1 MAPFPFQ
8 RVEHPG
14 SAVFRFLIIAVA
26 LPLIPAFTFLPSRLP
41 EILTFLGATFVL
53 EYGAAAVGIGLGLPA
68 AYVLFVISCF
78 GVGISL
84 FLFDLLGAIGNRSS
98 RVRSFLEKSGE
109 QAGRSRLFSRYG
121 IYGLVPCV
129 IIISIYVCPPAA
141 WVFGWDRSRSLALIL
156 GGFLSAAIV
165 TTLACLGIFHVF
177 FPLR

>member
-1 MAPFPFQ
+1 MAPSPF
-8 RVEHPG
+8 RRLEHPG
-14 SAVFRFLIIAVA
+14 SAVFRFLALAVA
-26 LPLIPAFTFLPSRLP
+26 LPLIPGFLFFPALLP
-41 EILTFLGATFVL
+41 EVLTFMGATFVL

-68 AYVLFVISCF
+68 AYVLFVLSCF

-84 FLFDLLGAIGNRSS
+84 LLFDLLGALGNLSS
-98 RVRSFLEKSGE
+98 RIRSFLEKSGE
-109 QAGRSRLFSRYG
+109 QAGRSRFFSRYG

-156 GGFLSAAIV
+156 GGFLSAAVV
-165 TTLACLGIFHVF
+165 TTLACLGIFHIF